1 MPTNIPVVPIAL
13 GAVTRAVIAA
23 MAAGLRRIKAM
34 VRAHRHR
41 RDAITL
47 VSLDD
52 HMLRDIGLTEADVRD
67 AFASRF
73 WEDPTSLLSER
84 LNERRANRA
93 RNVAVLKWRG
103 REPERGPDGFR
114 RPRTDRPARQAM

>member
-1 MPTNIPVVPIAL
+1 MPANIPVVPIAL
-13 GAVTRAVIAA
+13 GALARALAA
-23 MAAGLRRIKAM
+23 ALTNAARRIR
-34 VRAHRHR
+34 VLLRARRNR

-47 VSLDD
+47 VSLDQ
-52 HMLRDIGLTEADVRD
+52 HMLRDLGLTEADLHD

-73 WEDPTSLLSER
+73 WEDPTALLTER
-84 LNERRANRA
+84 LNERRTNRA

-103 REPERGPDGFR
+103 REPERSPDGVK

>member
-13 GAVTRAVIAA
+13 GALARALATAA
-23 MAAGLRRIKAM
+23 ARGSRRIKTII
-34 VRAHRHR
+34 RARRHR
-41 RDAITL
+41 RDAVRLI
-47 VSLDD
+47 SMDH

-73 WEDPTSLLSER
+73 WEDPTELLSER
-84 LNERRANRA
+84 LNERRGNRV
-93 RNVAVLKWRG
+93 RNVAVLKWQG
-103 REPERGPDGFR
+103 GAQERCPDQFK